1 MENKILVAD
10 DSPTIQKVISITLAN
25 KDYILDSAHSEQEL
39 LEKVG
44 THDYQ
49 LVLLDYNLSE
59 TATGL
64 DLTKQIKKDNPN
76 IHIMAMLGTFDSVDD
91 NELEDAGFSDKI
103 VKPFESSKFIQKIEN
118 IFVSSAQSDVEMD
131 EDIFSEADADHSGE
145 EENEDSFD
153 SDEWSMAAPDV
164 INDNEEESVGIE
176 DLQEV
181 DNKNP
186 LRQEMAGWGMS
197 VPEVIG
203 ASSSHEDEESTLF
216 PPSIE
221 GSDEEI
227 DELVAGPSL
236 ESSEQISFDDSD
248 LLSDENDDDS
258 DSDSEDL
265 TQEITLPADLSQ
277 NDSASFSE
285 NEVEVEGEGEEQSL
299 PDSEDLDYPSLSLED
314 EKEDETAEDTD
325 RQPQLT
331 SLDELDMDDDYSD
344 DEDLDATDPQL
355 IIGPSEDSPDL
366 INSINDDISPDEFWA
381 ADVEDSSGESVN
393 EEIEDGESDAELL
406 SLGDEDEEDYEISAH
421 TPISE
426 EPKTTELDESS
437 RATLDALSNLNEIG
451 PKLEGEEREVG
462 PKLEVESR
470 EVGPKLEK
478 VDRDSLA
485 QQIKTEILNELKP
498 LIKEIVQESVKEA
511 LQESNTTTAE
521 KVAWEII
528 PDLAENLIRKEVKEI
543 SQKVMSKHSL
553 N

>member
-118 IFVSSAQSDVEMD
+118 IFVSSPQSDVDMD

-227 DELVAGPSL
+227 DELVAGASL

-248 LLSDENDDDS
+248 LLSDENDEDS
-258 DSDSEDL
+258 EDENRDEESDINGEDL

-285 NEVEVEGEGEEQSL
+285 NENEVEEQSL

-331 SLDELDMDDDYSD
+331 SLDELDIDDDYSD

-381 ADVEDSSGESVN
+381 ADVEDSRGESGN

-406 SLGDEDEEDYEISAH
+406 SLGDEDEENYEISAH

-451 PKLEGEEREVG
+451 PKLESEE
-462 PKLEVESR
+462 R

-498 LIKEIVQESVKEA
+498 LLKEIVQESVKEA

>member
-118 IFVSSAQSDVEMD
+118 IFVSSPQSDVDMD
-131 EDIFSEADADHSGE
+131 EDIFSETDKDHSDE

-236 ESSEQISFDDSD
+236 ESSEQISFDDTD
-248 LLSDENDDDS
+248 LLSDENDDDIE
-258 DSDSEDL
+258 DENRDEEGDINSEDL
-265 TQEITLPADLSQ
+265 TQEITLPAD
-277 NDSASFSE
+277 FSE
-285 NEVEVEGEGEEQSL
+285 NEVEGEEQSL

-381 ADVEDSSGESVN
+381 ADVEDSSGESVS

-406 SLGDEDEEDYEISAH
+406 SLGEEDEEDYEISAH

-451 PKLEGEEREVG
+451 PKLESEEREVG

-478 VDRDSLA
+478 VDRDSLD